1 VQWADRST
9 LDLLALL
16 IARASG
22 RRLLVVLTVR
32 SDELHRAHPFRRMA
46 AHWEQ
51 QRLVERLELERLGP
65 QDVAAQIEAIVGE
78 RPDGELIEFV
88 AERSEGIPLFVEE
101 LLGAVRDGR
110 MDHDYLPP
118 SLRDVLLARAE
129 LLSPSAQHVLR
140 VVSAGGRWVPD
151 GLLASVA
158 ELPAAELN
166 AGLREAV
173 EQQLLVVDASGRGYG
188 FRHELAR
195 AAIHDDLLPGERA
208 QLHQAYAE
216 AIERNAELAGS
227 ELDANSMLAYHW
239 MAAHDLP
246 RALPASVRAGHAA
259 AEASA
264 PSAAQRHFELA
275 LGLWNQVPDADQRAG
290 IGHPELLEAAAAAAS
305 RSGAVDRGLALVD
318 QALGEVGDDGGV
330 EHRAMLLV
338 RRAELLGDLG
348 RDEDGLA
355 VLEQAVGLLPLDVPS
370 RVSARV
376 LGHFSRALART
387 DQIQRAGEL
396 AQRALES
403 AQAVGADEERLEA
416 QLMLAQSM
424 VYDGDIEGGLA
435 LLRETEREA
444 SSAGYRWIST
454 RSYVGVSDLHLM
466 LGRFG
471 EAIEAADQGMEVAEQ
486 SGFGRTAGA
495 FMRGNKAEALF
506 RSGRWDE
513 ALAVTNPGAEASGIF
528 AGLLFTQRAELYAA
542 SGRRQ
547 QAELDVRAARRHLR
561 NSSAAQFALPLAWLE
576 AELARSSGDLDGAHE
591 TLERALARRD
601 IVEEHRYKWPV
612 LSLATR
618 IEAERAIA
626 ARDAGRPD
634 GDAVQRIT
642 ELSGGAEPMPATTP
656 ADRGHLALVR
666 AEHARAVR
674 DGEVGAWAAAV
685 VSTRAMDE
693 PLPLAYALLRHAE
706 ALAAAG
712 DVAAAA
718 AAAGEAADL
727 ARGMGAAPLV
737 EEVEALIR
745 RARLRPVAAEGP
757 APDDEAAVPDE
768 LERLGLTAREAE
780 VLRLVA
786 DGLSNSQIAEKLF
799 ISRKTAS
806 VHVSNILAKLGV
818 STRVEAAALAHRR
831 GLAQASAD

>member
-1 VQWADRST
+1 
-9 LDLLALL
+9 
-16 IARASG
+16 
-22 RRLLVVLTVR
+22 
-32 SDELHRAHPFRRMA
+32 
-46 AHWEQ
+46 
-51 QRLVERLELERLGP
+51 
-65 QDVAAQIEAIVGE
+65 
-78 RPDGELIEFV
+78 
-88 AERSEGIPLFVEE
+88 
-101 LLGAVRDGR
+101 
-110 MDHDYLPP
+110 
-118 SLRDVLLARAE
+118 
-129 LLSPSAQHVLR
+129 
-140 VVSAGGRWVPD
+140 
-151 GLLASVA
+151 
-158 ELPAAELN
+158 
-166 AGLREAV
+166 
-173 EQQLLVVDASGRGYG
+173 
-188 FRHELAR
+188 
-195 AAIHDDLLPGERA
+195 
-208 QLHQAYAE
+208 
-216 AIERNAELAGS
+216 
-227 ELDANSMLAYHW
+227 
-239 MAAHDLP
+239 
-246 RALPASVRAGHAA
+246 
-259 AEASA
+259 
-264 PSAAQRHFELA
+264 
-275 LGLWNQVPDADQRAG
+275 
-290 IGHPELLEAAAAAAS
+290 
-305 RSGAVDRGLALVD
+305 
-318 QALGEVGDDGGV
+318 
-330 EHRAMLLV
+330 
-338 RRAELLGDLG
+338 
-348 RDEDGLA
+348 
-355 VLEQAVGLLPLDVPS
+355 
-370 RVSARV
+370 
-376 LGHFSRALART
+376 
-387 DQIQRAGEL
+387 
-396 AQRALES
+396 
-403 AQAVGADEERLEA
+403 
-416 QLMLAQSM
+416 
-424 VYDGDIEGGLA
+424 
-435 LLRETEREA
+435 
-444 SSAGYRWIST
+444 
-454 RSYVGVSDLHLM
+454 
-466 LGRFG
+466 
-471 EAIEAADQGMEVAEQ
+471 
-486 SGFGRTAGA
+486 
-495 FMRGNKAEALF
+495 MRGNKAEALF

-576 AELARSSGDLDGAHE
+576 AELARSSGDLNGARE
-591 TLERALARRD
+591 TLERALARQD

-693 PLPLAYALLRHAE
+693 PLPLAYTLLRHAE

-712 DVAAAA
+712 GIAAAA

-745 RARLRPVAAEGP
+745 RARLRPVTAEGP

-768 LERLGLTAREAE
+768 LQRLGLTAREAE